1 MRLILTAISFLWFS
15 TLVVHAQSVTPHG
28 RVIIEE
34 EEVTLFDEAGR
45 EVETRYVRKD
55 GMEKATLVRQAREK
69 VLKRMGLKS
78 IAETKGNKKLNQ
90 QYRNELRRFVK
101 IRDLKPLNIK
111 FVDKNNGVIKEVPIC
126 PPGSGQNNINIATMT
141 IEAWRAKGYS
151 LTDNEAAK
159 KKVEHR
165 VSREAVVSKSQNAVI
180 VSELNS
186 GFVVPVSSK
195 EIAHAERGGGELGT
209 DSSIEY
215 YDVKGNMRWEKKSDS
230 NLIFYPVSISEA
242 GDLVATIKRCEYGCR
257 KVSELGAPLQELYVY
272 DSLGKEVL
280 ALPMTKDMCFSYNG
294 GFWFSQKGDYIKVDC
309 APEKGFPKSIFID
322 VRAKKV
328 WRAPYLVG
336 IGTGDDGY
344 EIREGDVIRVVA
356 TNEQMRN
363 SSLNLDLGKLSW
375 EKLQ

>member
-1 MRLILTAISFLWFS
+1 MRLILTAVSCLCFTS
-15 TLVVHAQSVTPHG
+15 LVVHAQSLTPQW
-28 RVIIEE
+28 RVVIEE
-34 EEVTLFDEAGR
+34 EEVTLFDEAGGK
-45 EVETRYVRKD
+45 VETRYVRKD
-55 GMEKATLVRQAREK
+55 GTEKAALVHQARK
-69 VLKRMGLKS
+69 KALKRMGLKS
-78 IAETKGNKKLNQ
+78 IKETKGNKQLNQ
-90 QYRNELRRFVK
+90 QYRNELRQFIR

-111 FVDKNNGVIKEVPIC
+111 FVDKNNKVIKEVPIC
-126 PPGSGQNNINIATMT
+126 PPGSGQKNISIATMT

-151 LTDNEAAK
+151 LTDSEAAK

-165 VSREAVVSKSQNAVI
+165 FSREAVVSKSQNAAI
-180 VSELNS
+180 ISELDS

-195 EIAHAERGGGELGT
+195 EIANAERGGGELGT

-215 YDVKGNMRWEKKSDS
+215 YDVKGNMQWEIKSNS
-230 NLIFYPVSISEA
+230 ELIFAPVSISEA

-257 KVSELGAPLQELYVY
+257 KVSELGLPLQELYVY
-272 DSLGKEVL
+272 DSFGKEVL
-280 ALPMTKDMCFSYNG
+280 ALPMTKDICFSYSG
-294 GFWFSQKGDYIKVDC
+294 GFWFAQKGDYIKVDC

-322 VRAKKV
+322 VSAKKV

-344 EIREGDVIRVVA
+344 EMREGDVIRVVT

-375 EKLQ
+375 EKIK